1 VTNLEYMTKYYP
13 DMLINLATNSGD
25 KLAIDISYDDGDKIC
40 ECSDVNCSDCRFN
53 RSDKSCE
60 DLAADWL
67 RAKYDGIIVNSDDT
81 SDNDEGGISW

>member
-1 VTNLEYMTKYYP
+1 MTNLEYMVKYYP
-13 DMLINLATNSGD
+13 DMLIDLATNGE
-25 KLAIDISYDDGDKIC
+25 KLAIDISSDDGDKVC
-40 ECSDVNCSDCRFN
+40 DCAELNCSDCKFD

-81 SDNDEGGISW
+81 SNDDEGGISW